1 MVSFEETLKEETE
14 LLSVEVLIAVAV
26 KLLEVLLQ
34 DFSQFCVIL
43 VEFLQLR

>member
-14 LLSVEVLIAVAV
+14 LLSVEVFVAVAI

-34 DFSQFCVIL
+34 DFSQFRVIL
-43 VEFLQLR
+43 VEFL